1 MDASIK
7 HYEEIEKRI
16 KTYYPECSITQLGD
30 KMIVEMPMG
39 KLEVRGY
46 RVSFTAFGEPFGELD
61 FENENE
67 LYEGIESYIVA
78 MGNEVEKC
86 NLTFITALK
95 NAEKRCRITL
105 RAGMAAFLLLLLGYY
120 LFDLSMI
127 VLLIGLLMPIAAT
140 VSLRFVRLHS
150 FRRDWVCPHCGAKLP
165 LTAKEWIPQMKSVA
179 HCPVCGKELLDH
191 ALMEQR
197 KLEVLSENDEE
208 VQNGEAHEE
217 NRNEKTIA
225 RQTELL
231 KPSGRRSCKIFG
243 AMVLIFAL
251 FFGALMFVDIDQA
264 DPVITAVNAIALL
277 LTAAAGVVLMRCDN
291 TEQGNPEISN
301 ISVREQKW
309 LSGVGISIGL
319 FGMVLL
325 FVSFV
330 ESTVTPVPFGTVM
343 LFTVLGLFFIALSVW
358 MLLARKNRSLLIYNT
373 HLVYTTSF
381 GHTKDVALAQ
391 IASVRVTINNAIHFL
406 DQNAR
411 KIFSIESNMVGA
423 IQVIDWIEEQNFEVN
438 ATKAM
443 QKKVNQETDSIVSW
457 SEEYRTPL
465 HDHLGAIRIGL
476 VLVIF
481 LLVAGS
487 IVPYLLYLFTDL
499 KIAHAIYL
507 TTFSPLPMIL
517 YYIDFAPVFL
527 VGDCPAGA
535 TNEWKSMHIKFPM
548 MLVVLIDLLIC
559 AQVYYFWEER
569 ILQIVDT
576 GRFLL
581 LWAGL
586 TAVLIALF
594 WIRTPKRM
602 RTQDG
607 FAMMILSLMMLGF
620 VLTFGGSLVISGPV
634 EHYPAVFVER
644 HEPTEEQKDSDRTLT
659 ILLDDGTTA
668 ELNVNKHLY
677 DLEEAGVEFVV
688 CQKENFLG
696 IRMVRMHLPERTDTS
711 TLPEVSETTS

>member
-86 NLTFITALK
+86 NLAFITALK

-217 NRNEKTIA
+217 NRHEKTIA

-373 HLVYTTSF
+373 
-381 GHTKDVALAQ
+381 
-391 IASVRVTINNAIHFL
+391 
-406 DQNAR
+406 
-411 KIFSIESNMVGA
+411 
-423 IQVIDWIEEQNFEVN
+423 
-438 ATKAM
+438 
-443 QKKVNQETDSIVSW
+443 
-457 SEEYRTPL
+457 
-465 HDHLGAIRIGL
+465 
-476 VLVIF
+476 
-481 LLVAGS
+481 
-487 IVPYLLYLFTDL
+487 
-499 KIAHAIYL
+499 
-507 TTFSPLPMIL
+507 
-517 YYIDFAPVFL
+517 
-527 VGDCPAGA
+527 
-535 TNEWKSMHIKFPM
+535 
-548 MLVVLIDLLIC
+548 
-559 AQVYYFWEER
+559 
-569 ILQIVDT
+569 
-576 GRFLL
+576 
-581 LWAGL
+581 
-586 TAVLIALF
+586 
-594 WIRTPKRM
+594 
-602 RTQDG
+602 
-607 FAMMILSLMMLGF
+607 MMLGF

-668 ELNVNKHLY
+668 ELNVSKHLY

-711 TLPEVSETTS
+711 TLPEVGETTS